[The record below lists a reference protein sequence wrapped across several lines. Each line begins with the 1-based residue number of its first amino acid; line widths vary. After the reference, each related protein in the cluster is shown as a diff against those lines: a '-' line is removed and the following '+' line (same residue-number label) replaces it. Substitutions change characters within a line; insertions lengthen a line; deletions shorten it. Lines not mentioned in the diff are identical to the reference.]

1 MQQAA
6 RIHCVFIILCWS
18 FKLCSTS
25 PSAPGS
31 PPSRACFHS
40 FMFSILF
47 SSFHFF
53 FDDPPHHPYLSLSPL
68 LLLLLIFLS
77 PHVSFFLL
85 PPYFSPFASF
95 YFLSLVSLC
104 GSKRC
109 FFAWFYWTHLSAS
122 LLTLCLFISYFFFIP
137 SLHMLSLSPSVIFSA
152 LPCPRS
158 SSYPS
163 VFSSPPPPVSSNS
176 LLSISSLVYLLPSVS
191 SPLSFPP
198 PILLSASLLL
208 HHLIFLPSSSSSG
221 SCHGMFLFTS
231 CFTCLLVLFASVS
244 NNVVS

>member
-1 MQQAA
+1 M
-6 RIHCVFIILCWS
+6 FLC
-18 FKLCSTS
+18 LV
-25 PSAPGS
+25 
-31 PPSRACFHS
+31 
-40 FMFSILF
+40 
-47 SSFHFF
+47 
-53 FDDPPHHPYLSLSPL
+53 L
-68 LLLLLIFLS
+68 LNT
-77 PHVSFFLL
+77 
-85 PPYFSPFASF
+85 
-95 YFLSLVSLC
+95 SLC
-104 GSKRC
+104 
-109 FFAWFYWTHLSAS
+109 LS

>member
-6 RIHCVFIILCWS
+6 QIHCVFIILCWS

-122 LLTLCLFISYFFFIP
+122 LSSPYVCLSLISSLFLLFTCFLSLPLLSSLLCLALVRLPIPLFSLLLPLPSHLIAFCPSPPSFIFCPLYLLLFL
-137 SLHMLSLSPSVIFSA
+137 SLHPSSFLLHFS
-152 LPCPRS
+152 CTIS
-158 SSYPS
+158 S
-163 VFSSPPPPVSSNS
+163 SSPPPPHRVHAM
-176 LLSISSLVYLLPSVS
+176 VCFCLLPVS
-191 SPLSFPP
+191 L
-198 PILLSASLLL
+198 AS
-208 HHLIFLPSSSSSG
+208 
-221 SCHGMFLFTS
+221 
-231 CFTCLLVLFASVS
+231 
-244 NNVVS
+244 